1 MVQALQAAKAQ
12 GIELPEDFLEAAKG
26 EGLRKSIL
34 EIYFKLQVKGM
45 VHDMHRNSSTNLSA
59 PEQQF
64 LSWCNTSFLDVCYQA
79 E

>member
-34 EIYFKLQVKGM
+34 EIYFKLQVKGTAY
-45 VHDMHRNSSTNLSA
+45 DMHHNHSTELSV
-59 PEQQF
+59 PKQQF
-64 LSWCNTSFLDVCYQA
+64 LSLCSTTLFNL
-79 E
+79 